1 MRFSN
6 SCLLTGLAVSLLLV
20 LGPFFPGPSFALAE
34 KRVAIPLEQRV
45 LSDGNIRY
53 FVYISV
59 GGSKPIAAM
68 VDTGSIGLRILPGV
82 LPDSAFTSISGNPDI
97 YGYGSGVRLSGVAAE
112 ARLVLGG
119 LSSAAPV
126 PVQLVRKVD
135 CFPAQP
141 KCPASRISEA
151 DYRIGGDGLPKEGFE
166 AILGIAFAAGQ
177 QSGNPLLPLGAK
189 KWIVMLPRPGEKR
202 PGELILNPGDD
213 EAAGYKFFLVAGRQ
227 EGWKKGVV
235 YHDSIPGCI
244 VVIKSRKRICGPTL
258 LDTGAPGIV
267 IHSSSPED
275 SRSWKRGDQIAI
287 LFTNRQGGEVRAGF
301 EAGKGAPS
309 RIQISVPKNEKQ
321 TVTKIA
327 SGTLPYFL
335 FSVLYDN
342 DQNLI
347 GLKHR

>member
-1 MRFSN
+1 MPVRFSN
-6 SCLLTGLAVSLLLV
+6 SCALACLAGSLF
-20 LGPFFPGPSFALAE
+20 LGSTFPGASFASAE
-34 KRVAIPLEQRV
+34 ERVALPLEQRV

-53 FVYISV
+53 FVYISI

-68 VDTGSIGLRILPGV
+68 VDTGSTGLRILPDT

-112 ARLVLGG
+112 ARLGLGG
-119 LSSAAPV
+119 LNSAEPV
-126 PVQLVRKVD
+126 PLQLVRKVD

-177 QSGNPLLPLGAK
+177 QSGNPLPPLGAK
-189 KWIVMLPRPGEKR
+189 KWIVVLPRPGEKR
-202 PGELILNPGDD
+202 PGELILNPGEE
-213 EAAGYKFFLVAGRQ
+213 EAAGYTFFLVAGGQ

-235 YHDSIPGCI
+235 YHDGIPGCI
-244 VVIKSRKRICGPTL
+244 VVEKNRKRICGPTL
-258 LDTGAPGIV
+258 LDTGAPGII
-267 IHSSSPED
+267 IHASKPED
-275 SRSWKRGDQIAI
+275 SRSWERGDRIGI

-301 EAGKGAPS
+301 EAGKGTPS
-309 RIQISVPKNEKQ
+309 KIQISAPKNEKQ
-321 TVTKIA
+321 TETKIA

-335 FSVLYDN
+335 FSVLYDSER
-342 DQNLI
+342 NLI
-347 GLKHR
+347 GLKRR